1 LAKRLFASRRR
12 VFAAGVIAAVV
23 TVVTAGY
30 GYAAIT
36 ATNQSYTGCLLS
48 GTITSVAK
56 GSDPLKPCS
65 NNAEQISWNQTG
77 PKGEPGNNGTNGTNG
92 TDGTNGTN
100 GVSVTSGTEPAGAN
114 CAYGGAKFTA
124 ADNNVTYACNGA
136 PGEKGDPGAAG
147 SGGPLAYAYVDHGVL
162 DQSRTVGVN
171 SMTLNLVPGG
181 AGDVYCFDLVGT
193 PANVIGFRALGSGN
207 SGGVGA
213 TVAGTGQMP
222 ASCAPGTDAAVVSGI
237 NGTSSFFVL
246 FN

>member
-1 LAKRLFASRRR
+1 MAKRLFASRQR

-36 ATNQSYTGCLLS
+36 ATDQSYTGCLLS
-48 GTITSVAK
+48 GNITSVAK

-77 PKGEPGNNGTNGTNG
+77 PPGTDGNNG

-100 GVSVTSGTEPAGAN
+100 GTDGVSVTSATEPAGAN
-114 CAYGGAKFTA
+114 CAYGGSKFTA

-136 PGEKGDPGAAG
+136 PGTDGTG
-147 SGGPLAYAYVDHGVL
+147 SGGPVGYAYVDHGQL
-162 DQSRTVGVN
+162 DLSRTVGVN
-171 SMTLNLVPGG
+171 SMTPVVAPLPHPPGYG
-181 AGDVYCFDLVGT
+181 GDVYCFDVAGT
-193 PANVIGFRALGSGN
+193 TSNVIAVPALG
-207 SGGVGA
+207 GGYNGGGA
-213 TVAGTGQMP
+213 TVAGTGAMP
-222 ASCAPGTDAAVVSGI
+222 ASCPSGTDAAVVSGQG
-237 NGTSSFFVL
+237 GTSSFFVL